1 MSHFVVRVD
10 VDAGE
15 VVQETATGTVSARLG
30 SREGFRILADLWMHA
45 TWESRYVYSF
55 SWLGRPIIQLPD
67 DLLRLQELIYRIKP
81 DVIIE
86 TGVAHGGGQV
96 FLAGLCK
103 LIGRGHVVGVDID
116 IRPPA
121 RTALEQHELGPLI
134 TLVQGN
140 SVDPA
145 VVARVASCVG
155 PNDKVLVILDSNHS
169 KAHVRAELEAY
180 SPLVCVGSYIVA
192 TDGIIQ
198 RLSRSPR
205 GKSEWASDNPGSA
218 VKEFLATHPEFH
230 IDEPAP
236 PFDEGTTVV
245 PVTYWPSGYLK
256 RLA

>member
-1 MSHFVVRVD
+1 LSHFVVRVD
-10 VDAGE
+10 VDAGV
-15 VVQETATGTVSARLG
+15 VVQETEMGTVSARLG
-30 SREGFRILADLWMHA
+30 SPEGFQILADLWVRA

-103 LIGRGHVVGVDID
+103 LIGKGRVVGVDID

-121 RTALEQHELGPLI
+121 REAIEKHELAPLI
-134 TLVQGN
+134 TLIQG
-140 SVDPA
+140 SSIDPE
-145 VVARVASCVG
+145 VIARVAACVG
-155 PNDKVLVILDSNHS
+155 PHDKTLVILDSNHA

-180 SPLVCVGSYIVA
+180 GRLVGPGGYVIA
-192 TDGIIQ
+192 TDGVMQ
-198 RLSRSPR
+198 RFSRSPR
-205 GKSEWASDNPGSA
+205 GKSEWASDNPASA
-218 VKEFLATHPEFH
+218 VKDFLRVHPEFNV
-230 IDEPAP
+230 DESGP
-236 PFDEGTTVV
+236 PFNEGTAI